1 VSGGSTTRERSR
13 RSIVAR
19 PAHGLSPSCVRL
31 ERRVAF
37 GAGMAVLFG
46 ALSACGA
53 AVDTALQTAVA
64 HPYSI
69 EAARYAQ
76 IHLGDLPHGYSAK
89 PAAAS
94 TTSEDATQTLA
105 EYDCEHLSP
114 PSQPALISERTPDFV
129 DPAGTTEVHETT
141 AIFASSQ
148 SASQLLNLELN
159 PKYPSC
165 KAAAFRRVLVA
176 DAPKGE
182 RIGFVTVRVTH
193 LSSRFGDP
201 GVEVV
206 GLSTLV
212 LPGGVST
219 LATSHLVVLIRGR
232 LVGELS
238 IDTDGSA
245 PTALVNKLTS
255 DLASRLAQVVPSPKH
270 N

>member
-1 VSGGSTTRERSR
+1 VSGESTTSDFALRSVVSR
-13 RSIVAR
+13 RAVDSSSTR
-19 PAHGLSPSCVRL
+19 FWL
-31 ERRVAF
+31 ERRVAL
-37 GAGMAVLFG
+37 GAGMALLCG

-69 EAARYAQ
+69 GAARYAQ
-76 IHLGDLPHGYSAK
+76 IHLSDLPHGYSARS
-89 PAAAS
+89 AAAR
-94 TTSEDATQTLA
+94 TKSEDAAQTLA
-105 EYDCEHLSP
+105 EYGCEHLSP
-114 PSQPALISERTPDFV
+114 PSQPVPISERTPDFV

-141 AIFASSQ
+141 AIFASAS
-148 SASQLLNLELN
+148 SASGLLDLELN
-159 PKYPSC
+159 PRYPSC
-165 KAAAFRRVLVA
+165 KAVAFRRVLVA

-201 GVEVV
+201 GVQVV

-212 LPGGVST
+212 LPGGVAT
-219 LATSHLVVLIRGR
+219 LATSDLVVLIRGR
-232 LVGELS
+232 LVAELS

-245 PTALVNKLTS
+245 PTALVNQLTS
-255 DLASRLAQVVPSPKH
+255 DLASRLARVVPSQEH

>member
-1 VSGGSTTRERSR
+1 MSGGSTTREHPR
-13 RSIVAR
+13 RSLVSR
-19 PAHGLSPSCVRL
+19 PAPGFSGCIVRL

-37 GAGMAVLFG
+37 GAGMAILFG

-69 EAARYAQ
+69 GAARYAQ
-76 IHLGDLPHGYSAK
+76 IRPGDLPHGYSAK
-89 PAAAS
+89 PVAAS
-94 TTSEDATQTLA
+94 TTSEDAAQTLA
-105 EYDCEHLSP
+105 EYGCEHLSP
-114 PSQPALISERTPDFV
+114 PSHPAPISERTPDFV

-141 AIFASSQ
+141 AIFVSAQ

-159 PKYPSC
+159 PRYPGC

-193 LSSRFGDP
+193 LPSRFGDP
-201 GVEVV
+201 GVQVV

-212 LPGGVST
+212 LPDGVAT
-219 LATSHLVVLIRGR
+219 LATSDLVVLIRDR

-238 IDTDGSA
+238 IDTDGPA

-255 DLASRLAQVVPSPKH
+255 DLASRLAQVVPSSKH